1 MAHKTLLFD
10 SVESYQMQID
20 TDKLPA
26 ETNMDDPVAVFNA
39 ADELDL
45 INYESPLG
53 LAEYARDIRFDD
65 TEE

>member
-1 MAHKTLLFD
+1 MASKTLLFD

-20 TDKLPA
+20 TEKLPA
-26 ETNMDDPVAVFNA
+26 ETNMDDPVAVFDA
-39 ADELDL
+39 AEKLDL

-53 LAEYARDIRFDD
+53 LAEYAKDVQFDN